1 MHGHVRT
8 INTMREMW
16 VGEPIHLR
24 DAQGLFAQSKLYH
37 HLPHMLVV
45 KTSNGRKV
53 QLFPCGK
60 LQVLGNLS
68 HSVALFM
75 ICEVVGVLQKLN
87 PNYTVNPLKLINL
100 VAAAQLKA
108 PVALQR
114 INSSSSTLF
123 YESELFPAA
132 LLRQWKPAHVAV
144 FHNGKCVLS
153 GCKTLAQAESI
164 FQSLSEYLEDMNLF
178 SLKSCT

>member
-1 MHGHVRT
+1 MCDHVRT

-16 VGEPIHLR
+16 IGERIQLR
-24 DAQGLFAQSKLYH
+24 DAQGLFVQSKLYH

-68 HSVALFM
+68 HSDALSM
-75 ICEVVGVLQKLN
+75 IYEVVSVLQRLN
-87 PNYTVNPLKLINL
+87 PNYVMNPLKLINL
-100 VAAAQLKA
+100 VVAAQLKA

-114 INSSSSTLF
+114 INTSSSNLF

-144 FHNGKCVLS
+144 FHNGKCVVS
-153 GCKTLAQAESI
+153 GCKSLSQAESI
-164 FQSLSEYLEDMNLF
+164 FQSLNDYLEELDLF
-178 SLKSCT
+178 SIKSCI